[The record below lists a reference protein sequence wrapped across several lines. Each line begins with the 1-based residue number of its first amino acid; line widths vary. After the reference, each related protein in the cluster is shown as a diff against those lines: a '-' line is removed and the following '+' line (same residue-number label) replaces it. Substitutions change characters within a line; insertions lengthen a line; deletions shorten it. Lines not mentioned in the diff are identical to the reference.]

1 MLAILVYFVS
11 TSDMKKTVYKFDE
24 RIIFVI
30 KDKAYLSTP
39 PKIKAARLTKK
50 S

>member
-1 MLAILVYFVS
+1 MQATLAYLAN
-11 TSDMKKTVYKFDE
+11 TSDMKKTVFKFDE